1 MLLEQSEV
9 FWVRYLVDMMMEGK
23 NMGNYENYRIND
35 ISAKIRRAG
44 FAPLDVMV
52 TGVTGAGKSTT
63 LNTLF
68 SEEVAEVG
76 NGADPMTMELDSY
89 RLSDCIRFWDTPGL
103 GDGIA
108 KDAEHSRKLIDLLW
122 KTYKIDNKKYGFID
136 LALIIVD
143 GSTRDMGTVYRLINN
158 IVIPNIQH
166 GRIIVAINQADMA
179 MSGRHWDNDSN
190 APDPVLLEFLKEKS
204 ISVRKRIKEATGA
217 SVPMP
222 VCYSAEKDYNIASFL
237 DLIIDAIPSARRPIT
252 V

>member
-1 MLLEQSEV
+1 M
-9 FWVRYLVDMMMEGK
+9 R
-23 NMGNYENYRIND
+23 NYNNYRMNE
-35 ISAKIRRAG
+35 ISAKIDRAG
-44 FAPLDVMV
+44 FVPLDVMV

-63 LNTLF
+63 LNALF
-68 SEEVAEVG
+68 SRDVAEVG
-76 NGADPMTMELDSY
+76 SGADPMTMELGSY

-122 KTYKIDNKKYGFID
+122 KTYKIGGKQYGFID

-158 IVIPNIQH
+158 IVIPNIQC

-179 MSGRHWDNDSN
+179 MSGRHWDKTAN
-190 APDPVLLEFLKEKS
+190 APDTVLKEFLREKT
-204 ISVRKRIKEATGA
+204 ISVRNRIQEATGVK
-217 SVPMP
+217 VPMP
-222 VCYSAEKDYNIASFL
+222 VYYSAEKNYNITAFL
-237 DLIIDAIPSARRPIT
+237 DLIVDSIPSERRPLA